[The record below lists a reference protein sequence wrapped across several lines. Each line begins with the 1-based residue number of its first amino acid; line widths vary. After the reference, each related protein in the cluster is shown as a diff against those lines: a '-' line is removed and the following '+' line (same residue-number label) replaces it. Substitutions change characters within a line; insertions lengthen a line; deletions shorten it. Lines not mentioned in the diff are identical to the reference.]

1 MVSMGIPMIVSMVL
15 QAVYNIVDSAFVSN
29 MANGGEA
36 ALNALTLA
44 FPLQIL
50 MVAVG
55 IGTGVGANVLVA
67 KSLGAGDSEQAD
79 KAAGNA
85 AFLGVVIYVVFLLF
99 GLFGA
104 EYYIGTQTKN
114 AQIAEMGTDY
124 LRICCVFSFGM
135 SMFAVYEKLLQAAG
149 HSVCSTIAQI
159 LGAVTNIILDPIMIY
174 GWLGCPEMGVKGAAY
189 ATVAGQIVS
198 FAAAVVFH
206 IKKNKAISN
215 RLCCFKPDI
224 KIIGRIYSVGLP
236 AIISQ
241 ALISVMT
248 YGLRQHR
255 TKTIFWILHTSCLLL
270 FRHIAQIVLARRQP
284 CVVLI
289 VQSDEKS
296 DCAIRAQSLC
306 GIALNL
312 ILVGISESM
321 VTAYGLY
328 YKIQQFLLFAAFGM
342 RDAIM
347 PITAF
352 SYGMGDKKRIT
363 DCVKFGQ
370 LYTAVIML
378 AGMIVI
384 EVFAEPFA
392 GLFGL
397 SGETQ
402 RLCVSAMHIISIGFV
417 FSGVNIAFQG
427 VFQAL
432 GGGIESLIVSVC
444 RQLAFVFPLAWIFS
458 AMIRADG
465 SMTTIMWAVFPIA
478 EILTAAVALVLYR
491 RIYKRKV

>member
-1 MVSMGIPMIVSMVL
+1 MENNKMAQAPVGKLMLSMGVPMIISMVL

-29 MANGGEA
+29 MASGGED

-67 KSLGAGDSEQAD
+67 KSLGAGDRERAD

-85 AFLGVVIYVVFLLF
+85 VFLSAVIYAVFLIF
-99 GLFGA
+99 GIFGA
-104 EYYIGTQTKN
+104 EAYIGSQTSN
-114 AQIAEMGTDY
+114 PIIAEMGTDY
-124 LRICCVFSFGM
+124 LRICCIFSLGLPTFG
-135 SMFAVYEKLLQAAG
+135 VYEKLLQATG
-149 HSVCSTIAQI
+149 HSVCSTAAQI
-159 LGAVTNIILDPIMIY
+159 SGAITNIILDPIMIY
-174 GWLGCPEMGVKGAAY
+174 GLLGCPEMGVKGAAY
-189 ATVAGQIVS
+189 ATVIGQIVS
-198 FAAAVVFH
+198 FIIALLLHVKTNGTVY
-206 IKKNKAISN
+206 KKIGN
-215 RLCCFKPDI
+215 FKPELRVF
-224 KIIGRIYSVGLP
+224 GQIYSIGLP

-248 YGLRQHR
+248 YGL
-255 TKTIFWILHTSCLLL
+255 
-270 FRHIAQIVLARRQP
+270 
-284 CVVLI
+284 
-289 VQSDEKS
+289 
-296 DCAIRAQSLC
+296 
-306 GIALNL
+306 NL
-312 ILVGISESM
+312 ILGGISEAM

-352 SYGMGDKKRIT
+352 SFGMGDKKRVSE
-363 DCVKFGQ
+363 CVKYGQ
-370 LYTAVIML
+370 LYTFVIMA
-378 AGMIVI
+378 AGFVVL
-384 EVFAEPFA
+384 ELFAVPFA

-402 RLCVSAMHIISIGFV
+402 ELCVGAMRIVSTCFIFAGA
-417 FSGVNIAFQG
+417 NIAFQG

-444 RQLAFVFPLAWIFS
+444 RQLLFVFPFALIFAEFVKKDS
-458 AMIRADG
+458 
-465 SMTTIMWAVFPIA
+465 SLSWTMWTVFPIA
-478 EILTAAVALVLYR
+478 EVLTAGAAVVLF
-491 RIYKRKV
+491 KRLFGKKAGNNIR

>member
-1 MVSMGIPMIVSMVL
+1 MSNNKMAEMPIKKLMLSMGIPMIISMVL

-29 MANGGEA
+29 MPNGGED

-67 KSLGAGDSEQAD
+67 QSLGAGDSKRAD

-85 AFLGVVIYVVFLLF
+85 AFLGFVIYIVFLLF
-99 GLFGA
+99 GIIGA
-104 EYYIGTQTKN
+104 EIYINSQTKN
-114 AQIAEMGTDY
+114 PVIAEMGTDY

-135 SMFAVYEKLLQAAG
+135 SMFAVYEKLLQVTG

-159 LGAVTNIILDPIMIY
+159 SGAVTNIVLDPILIY
-174 GWLGCPEMGVKGAAY
+174 GCLGCPEMGVKGAAY
-189 ATVAGQIVS
+189 ATVIGQIVS
-198 FAAAVVFH
+198 FVVALAFH
-206 IKKNKAISN
+206 LKVNKVISN
-215 RLCCFKPDI
+215 KLHNFKPSA
-224 KIIGRIYSVGLP
+224 KIIGQIYPIGLP

-248 YGLRQHR
+248 YGL
-255 TKTIFWILHTSCLLL
+255 
-270 FRHIAQIVLARRQP
+270 
-284 CVVLI
+284 
-289 VQSDEKS
+289 
-296 DCAIRAQSLC
+296 
-306 GIALNL
+306 NL
-312 ILVGISESM
+312 ILGSISEAM

-352 SYGMGDKKRIT
+352 SFGMCDKKRIR
-363 DCVKFGQ
+363 DCVKYGQ
-370 LYTAVIML
+370 LYTGVIML
-378 AGMIVI
+378 VGFIALEI
-384 EVFAEPFA
+384 FAVPFA
-392 GLFGL
+392 GIFGL

-402 RLCVSAMHIISIGFV
+402 TLCVSAMHIISICFV
-417 FSGVNIAFQG
+417 FAGANIAFQG

-444 RQLAFVFPLAWIFS
+444 RQLLFVFPFALIFAGMAKS
-458 AMIRADG
+458 DNAL
-465 SMTTIMWAVFPIA
+465 SWIMWIVFPIA
-478 EILTAAVALVLYR
+478 EILTVVVAVLLFSRLLKKNISASER
-491 RIYKRKV
+491 